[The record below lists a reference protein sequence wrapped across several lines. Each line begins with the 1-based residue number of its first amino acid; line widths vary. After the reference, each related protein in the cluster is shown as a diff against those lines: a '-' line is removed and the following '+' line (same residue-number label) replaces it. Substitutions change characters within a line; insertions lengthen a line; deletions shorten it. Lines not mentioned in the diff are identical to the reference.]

1 MERKKS
7 VIKKGVDDEIIEL
20 KRKIDLASQN
30 EKDFTELKKSKPTRT
45 KLLKEAKVIVENENA
60 IKKSNEPE
68 VIVSDE
74 NQQLLLKIQL
84 ANMDKI
90 AFTKINTQK
99 GILAPKFKL
108 TQTTQKMIDDFKKKQ
123 PKYYEIPTY
132 TNVIGD
138 NNEILHVMD
147 RDANDNPIMKKVKF
161 IPALKPE
168 ETTEFDDEIRQLQ
181 TEVWANEMDASNFN
195 EDYKQLSERVT
206 HIELAKNDN
215 LIALKNKRTQVQNS
229 FTSLISPYRAE
240 LILQELEQPYLNI
253 DSRLSDTITSL
264 KNEMEILTHNQQ
276 YFEETLLKLDSILNK
291 KKMIDD
297 DRVNKYYENVS
308 VLNRGQFI
316 PEPQLGETPDQ
327 YYERLELN
335 NQLENDEEILFKS
348 EQQTNSEFRALLRE
362 LIDDESIIEAV
373 TNSLHIQTNG
383 DNPKYRIMET
393 KQRFKSDFIKLFG
406 IYNQNVRTDT
416 IVTFCQ
422 AYYANLIGDPM
433 FLKVLSEDIQ
443 IEKTELEGYIRV
455 GHLLIYPFSEYGGEN
470 FDTLQIINPSNIK
483 KPIGPKCYF
492 KIVEN
497 GNDRTIVYSNTDK
510 ENTYIEYIVT
520 DYSNEEQ
527 IGNKKPIDIS
537 ISYVNIQKMLEL
549 PKTDNSLEKAIG
561 SKIDVDVIINKFIND
576 YNIVSVPAKIGNNVF
591 IRSKLPSGKMSSKY
605 VTKKPTYGWGIKN
618 EEIPKV
624 VPFGKYM
631 LQLPK
636 LHYKNIFSLRRKD
649 MGNIPT
655 FKSHKVSD
663 DFVKLIMMIIQDK
676 KPTKYQV
683 ENLSNDEQSLYHR
696 ALALGLLHKHRA
708 IPKVGDGI
716 VEDLKHK
723 LKLIE
728 EEIDSGNDNP
738 LLINEMKN
746 VLYHMVDLKMISVL
760 GAKKHLKQFSEK

>member
-1 MERKKS
+1 
-7 VIKKGVDDEIIEL
+7 
-20 KRKIDLASQN
+20 
-30 EKDFTELKKSKPTRT
+30 
-45 KLLKEAKVIVENENA
+45 
-60 IKKSNEPE
+60 
-68 VIVSDE
+68 
-74 NQQLLLKIQL
+74 
-84 ANMDKI
+84 
-90 AFTKINTQK
+90 
-99 GILAPKFKL
+99 
-108 TQTTQKMIDDFKKKQ
+108 
-123 PKYYEIPTY
+123 
-132 TNVIGD
+132 
-138 NNEILHVMD
+138 
-147 RDANDNPIMKKVKF
+147 
-161 IPALKPE
+161 
-168 ETTEFDDEIRQLQ
+168 
-181 TEVWANEMDASNFN
+181 
-195 EDYKQLSERVT
+195 
-206 HIELAKNDN
+206 
-215 LIALKNKRTQVQNS
+215 
-229 FTSLISPYRAE
+229 
-240 LILQELEQPYLNI
+240 
-253 DSRLSDTITSL
+253 
-264 KNEMEILTHNQQ
+264 
-276 YFEETLLKLDSILNK
+276 
-291 KKMIDD
+291 MIDD